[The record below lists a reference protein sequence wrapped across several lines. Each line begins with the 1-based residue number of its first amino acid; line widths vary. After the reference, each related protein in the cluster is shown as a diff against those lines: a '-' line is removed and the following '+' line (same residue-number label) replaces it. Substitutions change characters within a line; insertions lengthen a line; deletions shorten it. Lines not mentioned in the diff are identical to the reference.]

1 MTYKQSLQIC
11 DDPECPACKF
21 TALEFAKH
29 YKEKIL
35 SEIDKKYG
43 DRLNFENDI
52 TDHDIAYLLGFQL
65 KDANIRSFD
74 ELTAKACAYSL
85 RAIWQ
90 ISKNTKAYLK
100 DKNRH

>member
-52 TDHDIAYLLGFQL
+52 TDHGINYFLGSLLQ
-65 KDANIRSFD
+65 DANIRSFD

-90 ISKNTKAYLK
+90 ISKVTKAYLK